1 MGAMTQLALEFENP
15 ESPEEMFLRVFRML
29 KPRTKP
35 PAFRVLFKPYANLDS
50 KIRLE
55 AGHERIEVR
64 MSDQLLGAPDAV
76 REALAWVLL
85 GKLYRKA
92 IPPEL
97 DRVYKS
103 FVNRADVRKRALEL
117 RRERGRKR
125 LAHPKGGAFDL
136 EALFA
141 DLNVRFFEG
150 ALSKP
155 ALGWSVRPSRRLLGH
170 YDPAHH
176 AIVISSI
183 FDTPKAPRYVVEYI
197 LYHEMLH
204 IKHPAEYRTE
214 RRCVHTPAF
223 KAEERRFPQYEQA
236 LRYLKRM

>member
-1 MGAMTQLALEFENP
+1 MTQLALDFEPSEAP
-15 ESPEEMFLRVFRML
+15 EDMFRRVFRAM
-29 KPRTKP
+29 KPRTVP

-55 AGHERIEVR
+55 AGHGTIEVR
-64 MSDQLLGAPDAV
+64 MSDQLLTAPESV

-92 IPPEL
+92 VPPEVE
-97 DRVYKS
+97 RCYKA
-103 FVNRADVRKRALEL
+103 FVNRADVRRRALEL
-117 RRERGRKR
+117 RRQRGHKR
-125 LAHPKGGAFDL
+125 LVHPKGGVFDL

-141 DLNVRFFEG
+141 DLNIRFFEG

-170 YDPAHH
+170 YDAAHH

-183 FDTPKAPRYVVEYI
+183 FDRPKTPRYVVEYI

-223 KAEERRFPQYEQA
+223 KAEERRFPDYERA
-236 LRYLKRM
+236 LEYLKRF

>member
-1 MGAMTQLALEFENP
+1 MTQLALDFETA
-15 ESPEEMFLRVFRML
+15 ESAEEMFTRVFRAM
-29 KPRTKP
+29 KPRTEP
-35 PAFRVLFKPYANLDS
+35 PKFRVLFKPYANLDS

-55 AGHERIEVR
+55 AGHEKIEVR
-64 MSDQLLGAPDAV
+64 MSDQLRTAPDSA

-92 IPPEL
+92 IPPEIE
-97 DRVYKS
+97 RNYKA
-103 FVNRADVRKRALEL
+103 FVNRTDVRRRALEL

-125 LAHPKGGAFDL
+125 LAPPKGGVFDL
-136 EALFA
+136 ESIFA

-150 ALSKP
+150 NLSKP
-155 ALGWSVRPSRRLLGH
+155 ALGWSLTPSRRLLGH

-176 AIVISSI
+176 AIVISSV
-183 FDTPKAPRYVVEYI
+183 FDTPKTPRYVVEYI

-214 RRCVHTPAF
+214 RRCVHTPPF
-223 KAEERRFPQYEQA
+223 RAEEKRFPHYAEA
-236 LRYLKRM
+236 LRYLKRF

>member
-1 MGAMTQLALEFENP
+1 MTQLALDFETA
-15 ESPEEMFLRVFRML
+15 ESPEEMFVRVFRTM
-29 KPRTKP
+29 KPRTAP
-35 PAFRVLFKPYANLDS
+35 PAFSVQFKPYANLDS

-64 MSDQLLGAPDAV
+64 MSDQLRTAPDSV

-97 DRVYKS
+97 ERCYKS
-103 FVNRADVRKRALEL
+103 FVNRADVRRRALEL

-125 LAHPKGGAFDL
+125 LVPPKGGVFDL
-136 EALFA
+136 EAIFTN
-141 DLNVRFFEG
+141 LNVRFFEG
-150 ALSKP
+150 KLSKP
-155 ALGWSVRPSRRLLGH
+155 ALGWSPSPSRRLLGH

-176 AIVISSI
+176 AIVISSV
-183 FDTPKAPRYVVEYI
+183 FDTPKTPRYVVEYI

-204 IKHPAEYRTE
+204 VKHPAEYRTE
-214 RRCVHTPAF
+214 RRCVHTSAF
-223 KAEERRFPQYEQA
+223 RAEEKRFPEYAQA
-236 LRYLKRM
+236 LRYLKRF

>member
-1 MGAMTQLALEFENP
+1 MTQLALDFENP

-85 GKLYRKA
+85 GKLYRKQV
-92 IPPEL
+92 PPEL
-97 DRVYKS
+97 ESCYKS

-125 LAHPKGGAFDL
+125 IVHPKGGVFDL

-141 DLNVRFFEG
+141 DLNVRFFES

-155 ALGWSVRPSRRLLGH
+155 LLGWSVRPSRRLLGH

-183 FDTPKAPRYVVEYI
+183 FDTPKTPRYVVEYI

-204 IKHPAEYRTE
+204 IKHPAESRTE

>member
-1 MGAMTQLALEFENP
+1 MTQLALDFETA
-15 ESPEEMFLRVFRML
+15 ESPEEMFLRVFRAM
-29 KPRTKP
+29 KPRTAP
-35 PAFRVLFKPYANLDS
+35 PAFSVLFKPYTNLDS

-55 AGHERIEVR
+55 AGHEKIEVR
-64 MSDQLLGAPDAV
+64 MSDQLRSAPDSV

-92 IPPEL
+92 IPPEVE
-97 DRVYKS
+97 RCYKT
-103 FVNRADVRKRALEL
+103 FVNRADVRRRALEL
-117 RRERGRKR
+117 RKERGRK
-125 LAHPKGGAFDL
+125 LLTPPKGGVFDL
-136 EALFA
+136 EAIFD
-141 DLNVRFFEG
+141 DLNVRFFERG
-150 ALSKP
+150 LSKP

-183 FDTPKAPRYVVEYI
+183 FDTPKTPRYVVEYI

-214 RRCVHTPAF
+214 RRCVHTPGF
-223 KAEERRFPQYEQA
+223 RAEEKRFPEYAQA
-236 LRYLKRM
+236 LRYLKRF